1 MRAERPLHPPPP
13 RRGDYSE
20 RFASVNVESAVGPL
34 PHRCFGATISGY
46 TPPVVRTERLVKH
59 YRDAKRGVIKAVDGV
74 SLEAR
79 PGEVFGLLGV
89 NGAGKTSVL
98 RMLSTVLKPT
108 EGRAD
113 VLGHDVVA
121 QPEKVRGLIGFMS
134 TSTALYGRLTPR
146 EILQYFGGLYGLEG
160 ARLKERVEFA
170 SQKMNLAEFMD
181 RLCDK
186 LSTGQKQRVSIART
200 ILHDPPVL
208 FFDEPTS
215 GLDVVTS
222 QSVMQFIEEARSQG
236 KTIVFS
242 THIMSEVERLCDR
255 VAIIH
260 EGVVRGEGSV
270 EMLKQSQDA
279 STLEQAFL
287 KMVGF
292 RPEVVA

>member
-1 MRAERPLHPPPP
+1 M
-13 RRGDYSE
+13 
-20 RFASVNVESAVGPL
+20 
-34 PHRCFGATISGY
+34 
-46 TPPVVRTERLVKH
+46 VRTERLVKH